1 MLVLR
6 KPLLLATFCLL
17 IVHQSGLAQNKP
29 RARDLGIPFD
39 GIPGHLTGL
48 PDSYQLIRNRR
59 AAQH

>member
-17 IVHQSGLAQNKP
+17 IVHQSGSAQNKP

-39 GIPGHLTGL
+39 GIPGPFDGIT
-48 PDSYQLIRNRR
+48 
-59 AAQH
+59 